1 MGIFDFFKKKNKKE
15 EVFQD
20 IENTKGYEENI
31 YENNIENQDEY
42 EDEKYLTSN
51 KISIISKF
59 YEKLD
64 NLSRKYETDLD
75 IISLNALC
83 ATGINEENAQAI
95 SDIIERLKDR
105 YPDEEEFMWLD
116 PEIVIELEE
125 ISLEDLLGYLEREY
139 SGNSEIIT
147 VRALINLPNTIE
159 KDKSIVECLKRL
171 YEETR
176 DEKIDE
182 YFGYLIYTEQFSE
195 EYFYE
200 NEDDPY
206 KDMTLDEAREAISK
220 KYSRARYDDDEIYK
234 HYY

>member
-20 IENTKGYEENI
+20 IENAQGYEENI

-51 KISIISKF
+51 KISVISKF
-59 YEKLD
+59 YERLD
-64 NLSRKYETDLD
+64 RFSRKHETDLD

-83 ATGINEENAQAI
+83 ATGIKEENVQAI
-95 SDIIERLKDR
+95 SDIIERLKNR
-105 YPDEEEFMWLD
+105 YPDEEKEIMWLD

-125 ISLEDLLGYLEREY
+125 ISLEDLLGYLEKEY

-159 KDKSIVECLKRL
+159 KDKSILECLKRL
-171 YEETR
+171 CMETE

-182 YFGYLIYTEQFSE
+182 YFVYLMYIEQISL
-195 EYFYE
+195 EYFE
-200 NEDDPY
+200 NLREELNSQNEKREIARRKY
-206 KDMTLDEAREAISK
+206 DE
-220 KYSRARYDDDEIYK
+220 EIYK
-234 HYY
+234 YYY

>member
-116 PEIVIELEE
+116 PEIIIELEE
-125 ISLEDLLGYLEREY
+125 ISLEDLLGYLEKEY
-139 SGNSEIIT
+139 SRNSEIIT
-147 VRALINLPNTIE
+147 VRALINLPNTVE

-171 YEETR
+171 YKETR
-176 DEKIDE
+176 DEKLSK

-200 NEDDPY
+200 NEDDDRI
-206 KDMTLDEAREAISK
+206 KSIEELQEEISK

-234 HYY
+234 YYY

>member
-95 SDIIERLKDR
+95 SDIIERLADR

-116 PEIVIELEE
+116 PEIVIKLEE
-125 ISLEDLLGYLEREY
+125 ISLEDLLGYLEKEY
-139 SGNSEIIT
+139 LGNSEIIT

-171 YEETR
+171 YKETS
-176 DEKIDE
+176 DEKIEE
-182 YFGYLIYTEQFSE
+182 YFGYLIYTEQFSK

-200 NEDDPY
+200 NDDDDRI
-206 KDMTLDEAREAISK
+206 KSIEELQEEISK
-220 KYSRARYDDDEIYK
+220 KYSRARYDDDIIYK
-234 HYY
+234 HYF